1 MLRAAAGIGAVTGA
15 YGVSFGAVAVA
26 AGLSPLQACTLSL
39 LMFTGGSQFAMV
51 GAIAGGAQPLA
62 GAATAVLLGIRNA
75 FYGLR
80 LSPVLGVRGGRRL
93 VAAHLVIDESAAM
106 GGAQSTVAAG
116 RLAFWAT
123 GSAVFVGWNAMTL
136 VGAVGA
142 AALSDPAVLGLDV
155 AGPAAF
161 VALLAPRLRDV
172 ETWAVAL
179 TAATVGVAAA
189 PLVPSGVPVLLAAGV
204 AVAAGLIRRG
214 PVAGDDLDTAPAGD
228 DPDPGPGRR

>member
-26 AGLSPLQACTLSL
+26 AGLGPLQACALSL

-62 GAATAVLLGIRNA
+62 GAATAVLLGVRNA

-80 LSPVLGVRGGRRL
+80 LAPILGVRGGRRL
-93 VAAHLVIDESAAM
+93 AAAHLVIDESAAM
-106 GGAQSTVAAG
+106 GGAQRTVAAG

-123 GSAVFVGWNAMTL
+123 GTAVFVGWNAMTL
-136 VGAVGA
+136 VGALGT

-172 ETWAVAL
+172 GTWAVAL
-179 TAATVGVAAA
+179 TAAAVGVAAA

-204 AVAAGLIRRG
+204 AVAAGLARRG
-214 PVAGDDLDTAPAGD
+214 PVAGDDLD
-228 DPDPGPGRR
+228 PGPEPL